1 MNRGENYSASKK
13 QIKTCIFTQ
22 TRLEGD
28 YLLSNMITFCFLYR
42 KNQSTWYSKNS
53 CRWHRS
59 ACRWRWIQDWTRRPH
74 HPIHRS
80 LRRARSSPSDAGNKY
95 KQNGSK
101 SSSISQWLIVHLQ
114 VRQHATR
121 CANLIREIT
130 FANAD
135 KVFINRLP
143 LLKNSAVTVFS
154 LNWMHLT
161 SAALRYLW
169 RVSFGIKSH
178 IALGKLPRN
187 I

>member
-1 MNRGENYSASKK
+1 MHIHA
-13 QIKTCIFTQ
+13 IKTRRWLFAKQYDHI
-22 TRLEGD
+22 
-28 YLLSNMITFCFLYR
+28 LLLYR
-42 KNQSTWYSKNS
+42 KNKAPNIQKIHAGGIAALADGIESKIKNVGRSTQHIDLYGGP
-53 CRWHRS
+53 
-59 ACRWRWIQDWTRRPH
+59 ALAAPT
-74 HPIHRS
+74 
-80 LRRARSSPSDAGNKY
+80 LGNKS

-135 KVFINRLP
+135 KVFVNRLP
-143 LLKNSAVTVFS
+143 SLKDRAVTVFS
-154 LNWMHLT
+154 FNRMHLT

-169 RVSFGIKSH
+169 RVSFSVKPH
-178 IALGKLPRN
+178 ISPGKLPRN